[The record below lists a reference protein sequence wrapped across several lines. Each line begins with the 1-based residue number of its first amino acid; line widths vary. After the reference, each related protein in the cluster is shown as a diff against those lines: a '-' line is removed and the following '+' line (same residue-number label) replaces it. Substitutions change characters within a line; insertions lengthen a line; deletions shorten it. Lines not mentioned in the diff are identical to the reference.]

1 MEKRSG
7 RSGGLAIGLVMAV
20 AAALIVVGGLWFFA
34 SRQAAPPAYAGSGA
48 ARERAVSVYTAPEP
62 VSAPAP
68 EPAAAPTPAEEE
80 PFGFEEILFEEE
92 GLLVARIQGKR
103 YKGFIA
109 IVDDPLRLRV
119 GLFSPNAQG
128 GSGRRLAQMADEYGA
143 VLAVNGGAFADP
155 AGGGSGNVPLGNVIA
170 DGRVLRGGLDST
182 VGMDADGRLYAG
194 EFTSARCQEL
204 GLVWALSYG
213 PTLIVDGEIC
223 SNLGTYME
231 EPRTAVGQRDD
242 GSVVLLNIQ
251 GRQASALGVTEQEL
265 AEIMAGYGCV
275 TAGNMDGG
283 ASSDMYY
290 RGKYINICNTS
301 GGPRPIPT
309 CILVMPAE
317 GGERE

>member
-1 MEKRSG
+1 MGKSTG
-7 RSGGLAIGLVMAV
+7 KTGGPALGLVLAV
-20 AAALIVVGGLWFFA
+20 AGALLVTGGVWFFA
-34 SRQAAPPAYAGSGA
+34 SRRAAPPAMGRDGGI
-48 ARERAVSVYTAPEP
+48 REQTVSVYTPPEA
-62 VSAPAP
+62 VDISAPAP
-68 EPAAAPTPAEEE
+68 AAAPVPAEAEFFGYEE
-80 PFGFEEILFEEE
+80 VLAQED

-109 IVDDPLRLRV
+109 IVEDPLRLRV
-119 GLFSPNAQG
+119 GLFSPTVQG
-128 GSGRRLAQMADEYGA
+128 ASGKRLAQMAEEYGA

-170 DGRVLRGGLDST
+170 DGRIFRGGLSST
-182 VGMDADGRLYAG
+182 VGMDAQGRLYAG
-194 EFTSARCQEL
+194 EFTGARCEEL

-213 PTLIVDGEIC
+213 PTLIVDGEIRP
-223 SNLGTYME
+223 NLGTYME
-231 EPRTAVGQRDD
+231 EPRTAVGQRED
-242 GSVVLLNIQ
+242 GSIVLLNIQ

-275 TAGNMDGG
+275 NAGNMDGG

-290 RGKYINICNTS
+290 RGEYINICNTS

-317 GGERE
+317 GGSEP

>member
-7 RSGGLAIGLVMAV
+7 RSGGPVLALVLAV
-20 AAALIVVGGLWFFA
+20 AAALIVVGGVWFFA
-34 SRQAAPPAYAGSGA
+34 SRRAAPPAYAGSGA
-48 ARERAVSVYTAPEP
+48 VRERTVSVYTAPET

-68 EPAAAPTPAEEE
+68 EPAEAPVLAEEE
-80 PFGFEEILFEEE
+80 PFGFEEILYEDE
-92 GLLVARIQGKR
+92 GLLIARIQGKR

-109 IVDDPLRLRV
+109 VIDDPLRLRV
-119 GLFSPNAQG
+119 GIFSPTLQG
-128 GSGRRLAQMADEYGA
+128 ASGKRLAQMADEYGA

-170 DGRVLRGGLDST
+170 DGQALRGGLDST
-182 VGMDADGRLYAG
+182 VGMDAEGRLYAG
-194 EFTSARCQEL
+194 EFTADRCREL

-213 PTLIVDGEIC
+213 PTLIVDGQIC
-223 SNLGTYME
+223 SNLSTYME

-290 RGKYINICNTS
+290 RGEYVNICNTS

-317 GGERE
+317 GGDGE

>member
-1 MEKRSG
+1 MAGKRTK
-7 RSGGLAIGLVMAV
+7 RRRIRGGQVIL
-20 AAALIVVGGLWFFA
+20 AAALTLLLSAAVIGGVWLWRENQPGPA
-34 SRQAAPPAYAGSGA
+34 DLRESRAGTVTTLSL
-48 ARERAVSVYTAPEP
+48 YQAPETAAE
-62 VSAPAP
+62 SAPV
-68 EPAAAPTPAEEE
+68 PAAAPDVTAAEEE
-80 PFGFEEILFEEE
+80 SPFEIVEILGEETD
-92 GLLVARIQGKR
+92 LTVARILGKR
-103 YKGFIA
+103 YKGFVA
-109 IVDDPLRLRV
+109 LVRDPSRLYV
-119 GLFSPNAQG
+119 GTIPYYGENVR
-128 GSGRRLAQMADEYGA
+128 GRTVNQMADDNGA
-143 VLAVNGGAFADP
+143 ILAINGGAFADP

-283 ASSDMYY
+283 ASSEM
-290 RGKYINICNTS
+290 
-301 GGPRPIPT
+301 
-309 CILVMPAE
+309 
-317 GGERE
+317 